1 MSKANKDTPIIP
13 PSKNAKGFSTALLL
27 GLSPVQS
34 SLFEMSEGVVENPRL
49 NTSASAVQGDTSSM
63 MNDFLTADLMQKIE
77 QLSPISS
84 NQQIKTRMSDVLMI
98 NCDDNNSSSGS
109 SDDNSNLYTSS
120 DTSEELELKED
131 EKTKKKN
138 KKNTNINKAKPPFAL
153 NEQLKDNNIHNIDI
167 ATNMQQQH
175 VTQKMKNFEKKF
187 NKSFSAGI
195 THKNSSNDH
204 VLFIDGGKHSHSLG
218 GVNSNNN
225 NNNNVNKSQVYSYYD
240 STSRYL
246 SQVLQIEE
254 TEKNESK
261 GCDSL
266 NNSHNYIPKNFLG
279 LGNNANLS
287 GSNSTTSYGIEPFN
301 KSDKDRNSNNVFDGV
316 NANNIYEYTANQ
328 YNNQFQQQLNNHFD
342 TWNNNNNNNNINN
355 GVGSNNINASCNN
368 ENNLFMNKMISHNI
382 MNQQRT
388 PVTMRSGNGG
398 FIDGGGMI
406 SPFIFDA
413 RPPQLQPFTNAQ
425 PFNNNIAMINNNTNP
440 FYFTQMQMMQQKNFM
455 DFTNTMN
462 KQSNNNPFPSRED
475 SNTNNTNNTVKENE
489 STPFVSGQHVS
500 NKNNNYSYKNKT
512 NVNNNNNDIQNEDK
526 TQQQQQQQPSKQP
539 HSKEKDD
546 PKEYLLEMFGR
557 LGWICNKCNN
567 FNYETRNRCNRCSAD
582 KDPRSLIEI
591 QKKNKEK
598 EEAQNKKKNKE
609 QKVDWVCS
617 HCSNLNFGF
626 RKLCNRCQM
635 PKTQQQQQQPQ
646 QQQLQQQQSSK

>member
-1 MSKANKDTPIIP
+1 
-13 PSKNAKGFSTALLL
+13 
-27 GLSPVQS
+27 
-34 SLFEMSEGVVENPRL
+34 MSEGIVENPRL

-84 NQQIKTRMSDVLMI
+84 NQQIKTRMSDVIMI

-109 SDDNSNLYTSS
+109 SDDNSNLYSSS
-120 DTSEELELKED
+120 DSSEELELKED

-153 NEQLKDNNIHNIDI
+153 NEQLKDNINNIDI
-167 ATNMQQQH
+167 GNNIPQQH
-175 VTQKMKNFEKKF
+175 VAQKMKNFEKKF
-187 NKSFSAGI
+187 NKSFSAGV

-225 NNNNVNKSQVYSYYD
+225 NNKSQVYSYYD

-246 SQVLQIEE
+246 SQVLQSEE

-301 KSDKDRNSNNVFDGV
+301 KSDKDINSNNVFDGV

-342 TWNNNNNNNNINN
+342 TWNNNNNSNNVNSNINT
-355 GVGSNNINASCNN
+355 SCNN
-368 ENNLFMNKMISHNI
+368 ESNLFMNKMINHNI

-388 PVTMRSGNGG
+388 PVTMRSNNGG

-406 SPFIFDA
+406 NQFIFDA
-413 RPPQLQPFTNAQ
+413 RPPQLQPFTSGQ
-425 PFNNNIAMINNNTNP
+425 TFNNNIGMINSNNNNP
-440 FYFTQMQMMQQKNFM
+440 FYFTQMQMIQQKNFM
-455 DFTNTMN
+455 EFTNTIN
-462 KQSNNNPFPSRED
+462 KQSSNNPFPSRED
-475 SNTNNTNNTVKENE
+475 TNNMNTQKNNNNTAKESE
-489 STPFVSGQHVS
+489 STPFAGSQHVS
-500 NKNNNYSYKNKT
+500 KNNNNINYSYKNKT
-512 NVNNNNNDIQNEDK
+512 NVNNDIQNEDK
-526 TQQQQQQQPSKQP
+526 TQQQQQQQQPSKQP
-539 HSKEKDD
+539 HSKDKDD

-582 KDPRSLIEI
+582 KDPRSLAEI

-598 EEAQNKKKNKE
+598 EEAAQNKKKNKE

-635 PKTQQQQQQPQ
+635 PKTQQQSQSQQGA
-646 QQQLQQQQSSK
+646 SNK

>member
-109 SDDNSNLYTSS
+109 SDDNSNLYSSS

-287 GSNSTTSYGIEPFN
+287 GSNSTTSYNIEPFN
-301 KSDKDRNSNNVFDGV
+301 KSDKDRNSNSIFDNI
-316 NANNIYEYTANQ
+316 NANNIHEFTSGQ
-328 YNNQFQQQLNNHFD
+328 YSTQFQHQLNNQFDLWMNNNTNNNNTSNSNSNNKDNNNNNNAVNKVILQNIMHQQRTPVTAISNTNE
-342 TWNNNNNNNNINN
+342 NNNNNNNNNGNVVDNN
-355 GVGSNNINASCNN
+355 NNNVFTN
-368 ENNLFMNKMISHNI
+368 
-382 MNQQRT
+382 
-388 PVTMRSGNGG
+388 
-398 FIDGGGMI
+398 
-406 SPFIFDA
+406 PFIFES
-413 RPPQLQPFTNAQ
+413 RPPPIQTLPPPLPPFPNANPFANPLALNVGNNLMNYFAQMQMIQQKNYIDYTNAL
-425 PFNNNIAMINNNTNP
+425 NNNNNPPTSTNPFPRRDKVTSSSSLNNIDSTNDNNNTNH
-440 FYFTQMQMMQQKNFM
+440 KEV
-455 DFTNTMN
+455 NT
-462 KQSNNNPFPSRED
+462 K
-475 SNTNNTNNTVKENE
+475 
-489 STPFVSGQHVS
+489 
-500 NKNNNYSYKNKT
+500 
-512 NVNNNNNDIQNEDK
+512 
-526 TQQQQQQQPSKQP
+526 QQQHIPTTKKSKQ
-539 HSKEKDD
+539 KDE

-557 LGWICNKCNN
+557 IGWICNKCNN

-582 KDPRSLIEI
+582 KDPRML
-591 QKKNKEK
+591 
-598 EEAQNKKKNKE
+598 
-609 QKVDWVCS
+609 
-617 HCSNLNFGF
+617 
-626 RKLCNRCQM
+626 
-635 PKTQQQQQQPQ
+635 
-646 QQQLQQQQSSK
+646 

>member
-1 MSKANKDTPIIP
+1 
-13 PSKNAKGFSTALLL
+13 
-27 GLSPVQS
+27 
-34 SLFEMSEGVVENPRL
+34 
-49 NTSASAVQGDTSSM
+49 
-63 MNDFLTADLMQKIE
+63 
-77 QLSPISS
+77 
-84 NQQIKTRMSDVLMI
+84 
-98 NCDDNNSSSGS
+98 
-109 SDDNSNLYTSS
+109 
-120 DTSEELELKED
+120 
-131 EKTKKKN
+131 
-138 KKNTNINKAKPPFAL
+138 
-153 NEQLKDNNIHNIDI
+153 
-167 ATNMQQQH
+167 
-175 VTQKMKNFEKKF
+175 
-187 NKSFSAGI
+187 
-195 THKNSSNDH
+195 
-204 VLFIDGGKHSHSLG
+204 
-218 GVNSNNN
+218 
-225 NNNNVNKSQVYSYYD
+225 
-240 STSRYL
+240 
-246 SQVLQIEE
+246 VLQIEE

-342 TWNNNNNNNNINN
+342 TWNNNNNINN
-355 GVGSNNINASCNN
+355 GIGSNNINASCNN
-368 ENNLFMNKMISHNI
+368 ENNLFMNKIISHNI

-440 FYFTQMQMMQQKNFM
+440 FYFTQMQMIQQKNFI

-462 KQSNNNPFPSRED
+462 KQSSSNNPFPSRED

-500 NKNNNYSYKNKT
+500 NKNNNYSYKNKM
-512 NVNNNNNDIQNEDK
+512 NVNNNNNNDIQNEDK
-526 TQQQQQQQPSKQP
+526 TQQQQPSKQP

-582 KDPRSLIEI
+582 KDPRSLVEI

-598 EEAQNKKKNKE
+598 EEAAQNKKKNKE

-635 PKTQQQQQQPQ
+635 PKTQQQQQQQPQ
-646 QQQLQQQQSSK
+646 QQQLQQQPSK